1 MEIEEVPS
9 AKGGK
14 MNTEL
19 KNAVLATDL
28 KAQYDAC
35 AKKLLGYKD
44 ILARILIEAVEEFRG
59 MSPEEVK
66 PLIEDD
72 IHIGKIPI
80 DPGLTNKVVGVDEN
94 GKEIIGMNTVN
105 EEVNAGYILFDII
118 FYVSL
123 KAGRSKIIIN
133 VEAQRKEPIEYDI
146 LNRAIFYVSREISS
160 QKNREF
166 VNSNYN
172 DIKKVYSIWIC
183 MNMSE
188 NSMNHIHLQNDTIIG
203 NQNWRGREDLINI
216 VMIGLTKEVSPRE
229 EKHELHRLL
238 GALLSETLREEEK
251 LNILKNEYHIPME
264 KSIEED
270 VKVMCNLSEGIEE
283 RGIIKGRTELLK
295 QLVQKKL
302 AKGQSMEVI
311 AEDLVEDVEVIRTI
325 VDEIQTEK

>member
-1 MEIEEVPS
+1 
-9 AKGGK
+9 

-28 KAQYDAC
+28 RAQYDAC

-44 ILARILIEAVEEFRG
+44 ILAQILIGAVEEFQR

-80 DPGLTNKVVGVDEN
+80 DPGLTNAVIRVDEA

-118 FYVSL
+118 FYVRL

-133 VEAQRKEPIEYDI
+133 VEAQRKEPAEYDI
-146 LNRAIFYVSREISS
+146 LNRAVFYASREISS

-188 NSMNHIHLQNDTIIG
+188 NSMNHIHLTNDTIIG
-203 NQNWRGREDLINI
+203 NQVWKGNEDLVNI
-216 VMIGLTKEVSPRE
+216 VMIGLAKEISPKE
-229 EKHELHRLL
+229 EKHELHRVL
-238 GALLSETLREEEK
+238 GALLSEYPQGRHQPPAGAYCAP
-251 LNILKNEYHIPME
+251 IQ
-264 KSIEED
+264 D
-270 VKVMCNLSEGIEE
+270 VF
-283 RGIIKGRTELLK
+283 
-295 QLVQKKL
+295 
-302 AKGQSMEVI
+302 
-311 AEDLVEDVEVIRTI
+311 
-325 VDEIQTEK
+325 

>member
-1 MEIEEVPS
+1 
-9 AKGGK
+9 

-44 ILARILIEAVEEFRG
+44 ILAQILIGAVEEFQR

-72 IHIGKIPI
+72 IHIGKVPI
-80 DPGLTNKVVGVDEN
+80 DPGLTNAVVRVDED

-118 FYVSL
+118 FYVRL

-133 VEAQRKEPIEYDI
+133 VEAQRKEPAEYDI
-146 LNRAIFYVSREISS
+146 LNRAVFYVSREISS

-188 NSMNHIHLQNDTIIG
+188 DSMNHIHLTNDMIIG
-203 NQNWRGREDLINI
+203 NQIWKGREDLVNI
-216 VMIGLTKEVSPRE
+216 VMIGLAKEISPKE

-251 LNILKNEYHIPME
+251 LDILKNEYHIPME

-270 VKVMCNLSEGIEE
+270 VKVMCNLSDGIEE
-283 RGIIKGRTELLK
+283 RGKAEGIELARKVFKMKEQDASVQEIAKELQLSVEEVEQIIGE
-295 QLVQKKL
+295 
-302 AKGQSMEVI
+302 
-311 AEDLVEDVEVIRTI
+311 
-325 VDEIQTEK
+325 

>member
-1 MEIEEVPS
+1 
-9 AKGGK
+9 

-44 ILARILIEAVEEFRG
+44 ILVRILIEAVEEFRG
-59 MSPEEVK
+59 MSPEEV
-66 PLIEDD
+66 
-72 IHIGKIPI
+72 
-80 DPGLTNKVVGVDEN
+80 
-94 GKEIIGMNTVN
+94 
-105 EEVNAGYILFDII
+105 NAGYILFDII
-118 FYVSL
+118 FYVRL

-133 VEAQRKEPIEYDI
+133 VEAQRKEPAEYDI
-146 LNRAIFYVSREISS
+146 LNRAVFYASREISS

-188 NSMNHIHLQNDTIIG
+188 NSMNHIHLTNDTIIG
-203 NQNWRGREDLINI
+203 NQVWKGKEDLVNI
-216 VMIGLTKEVSPRE
+216 VMIGLAKEISSKE
-229 EKHELHRLL
+229 EKHKLHRLL
-238 GALLSETLREEEK
+238 GTLLSETLREEEK
-251 LNILKNEYHIPME
+251 LDILKNEYHIPME
-264 KSIEED
+264 KSIRED
-270 VKVMCNLSEGIEE
+270 VKIMCNLSEGIEE

-325 VDEIQTEK
+325 VDEIQTKK

>member
-1 MEIEEVPS
+1 
-9 AKGGK
+9 

-44 ILARILIEAVEEFRG
+44 ILARILIEAVEEFQG
-59 MSPEEVK
+59 ISPEEVK
-66 PLIEDD
+66 SLIEDD
-72 IHIGKIPI
+72 VQIGKVPV
-80 DPGLTNKVVGVDEN
+80 DPGITNVIVGVDEN

-118 FYVSL
+118 FYVRL
-123 KAGRSKIIIN
+123 KEGRSKIIIN
-133 VEAQRKEPIEYDI
+133 VEAQRKEPTEYDI

-183 MNMSE
+183 MNMPE
-188 NSMNHIHLQNDTIIG
+188 DSMNHIHLTNDTIIG
-203 NQNWRGREDLINI
+203 NQIWKGRENLVNI
-216 VMIGLTKEVSPRE
+216 VMIGLAKEISPKE

-251 LNILKNEYHIPME
+251 LDILKNEYHIPME

-270 VKVMCNLSEGIEE
+270 VKVMCNLSDGIEE
-283 RGIIKGRTELLK
+283 RGKAEGIELARKVFKMKEQDASVQEIAKELQLSVEEVEQIIGE
-295 QLVQKKL
+295 
-302 AKGQSMEVI
+302 
-311 AEDLVEDVEVIRTI
+311 
-325 VDEIQTEK
+325 

>member
-1 MEIEEVPS
+1 
-9 AKGGK
+9 

-44 ILARILIEAVEEFRG
+44 ILVRILIEAVEEFRG
-59 MSPEEVK
+59 MSPEEV
-66 PLIEDD
+66 
-72 IHIGKIPI
+72 
-80 DPGLTNKVVGVDEN
+80 
-94 GKEIIGMNTVN
+94 
-105 EEVNAGYILFDII
+105 NAGYILFDII
-118 FYVSL
+118 FYVRL
-123 KAGRSKIIIN
+123 KAGCSKIIIN
-133 VEAQRKEPIEYDI
+133 VEAQRKEPAEYDI
-146 LNRAIFYVSREISS
+146 LNRAVFYASREISS

-188 NSMNHIHLQNDTIIG
+188 NSMNHIHLTNDTIIG
-203 NQNWRGREDLINI
+203 NQVWKGKEDLVNI
-216 VMIGLTKEVSPRE
+216 VMIGLAKEISSKE
-229 EKHELHRLL
+229 EKHKLHRLL
-238 GALLSETLREEEK
+238 GTLLSETLREEEK
-251 LNILKNEYHIPME
+251 LDILKNEYHIPME
-264 KSIEED
+264 KSIRED
-270 VKVMCNLSEGIEE
+270 VKIMCNLSEGIEE

-325 VDEIQTEK
+325 VDEIQTKK

>member
-1 MEIEEVPS
+1 
-9 AKGGK
+9 

-72 IHIGKIPI
+72 IQIGKVPV
-80 DPGLTNKVVGVDEN
+80 DPGLTNAVVGVDEA

-118 FYVSL
+118 FYVRL
-123 KAGRSKIIIN
+123 KEGRSKIIIN
-133 VEAQRKEPIEYDI
+133 VEAQRKEPTEYDI
-146 LNRAIFYVSREISS
+146 LNRTIFYVSREISS

-183 MNMSE
+183 MNMPE
-188 NSMNHIHLQNDTIIG
+188 DSMNHIHLINDTIIG
-203 NQNWRGREDLINI
+203 NQIWKGREDLVNI
-216 VMIGLTKEVSPRE
+216 VMIGLAKEISPKE

-251 LNILKNEYHIPME
+251 LDILKNEYHIPME

-270 VKVMCNLSEGIEE
+270 VKVMCNLSDGIEE
-283 RGIIKGRTELLK
+283 RGKAEGIELARKVFKMKEQDASVQEIAKELQLSVEEVEQIIGE
-295 QLVQKKL
+295 
-302 AKGQSMEVI
+302 
-311 AEDLVEDVEVIRTI
+311 
-325 VDEIQTEK
+325 

>member
-1 MEIEEVPS
+1 
-9 AKGGK
+9 

-44 ILARILIEAVEEFRG
+44 ILVRILIEAVEEFRG
-59 MSPEEVK
+59 MSPEEV
-66 PLIEDD
+66 
-72 IHIGKIPI
+72 
-80 DPGLTNKVVGVDEN
+80 
-94 GKEIIGMNTVN
+94 
-105 EEVNAGYILFDII
+105 NAGYILFDII
-118 FYVSL
+118 FYVRL
-123 KAGRSKIIIN
+123 KAGCPKIIIN
-133 VEAQRKEPIEYDI
+133 VEAQRKEPAEYDI
-146 LNRAIFYVSREISS
+146 LNRAVFYASREISS

-188 NSMNHIHLQNDTIIG
+188 NSMNHIHLTNDTIIG
-203 NQNWRGREDLINI
+203 NQVWKGKEDLVNI
-216 VMIGLTKEVSPRE
+216 VMIGLAKEISSKE
-229 EKHELHRLL
+229 EKHKLHRLL
-238 GALLSETLREEEK
+238 GTLLSETLREEEK
-251 LNILKNEYHIPME
+251 LDILKNEYHIPME
-264 KSIEED
+264 KSIRED
-270 VKVMCNLSEGIEE
+270 VKIMCNLSEGIEE

-325 VDEIQTEK
+325 VDEIQTKK

>member
-1 MEIEEVPS
+1 
-9 AKGGK
+9 

-59 MSPEEVK
+59 MSPEEV
-66 PLIEDD
+66 
-72 IHIGKIPI
+72 
-80 DPGLTNKVVGVDEN
+80 
-94 GKEIIGMNTVN
+94 
-105 EEVNAGYILFDII
+105 NAGYILFDII
-118 FYVSL
+118 FYMRL
-123 KAGRSKIIIN
+123 KAGCSKIIIN
-133 VEAQRKEPIEYDI
+133 VEAQRKEPAEYDI
-146 LNRAIFYVSREISS
+146 INRAVFYVSREISS

-188 NSMNHIHLQNDTIIG
+188 NSMNHIHLTNDTIIG
-203 NQNWRGREDLINI
+203 NQVWKGKEDLVNI
-216 VMIGLTKEVSPRE
+216 VMIGLAKEISSKE
-229 EKHELHRLL
+229 EKHKLHRLL
-238 GALLSETLREEEK
+238 GTLLSETLREEEK
-251 LNILKNEYHIPME
+251 LDILKNEYHIPME
-264 KSIEED
+264 KLIRED
-270 VKVMCNLSEGIEE
+270 VKIMCNLSEGIEE

-302 AKGQSMEVI
+302 AKGQSTEVI

-325 VDEIQTEK
+325 VDEIQTKK

>member
-1 MEIEEVPS
+1 
-9 AKGGK
+9 

-72 IHIGKIPI
+72 IQIGKVPV
-80 DPGLTNKVVGVDEN
+80 DPGLTNAVVGVDEA

-118 FYVSL
+118 FYVRL
-123 KAGRSKIIIN
+123 KEGRSKIIIN
-133 VEAQRKEPIEYDI
+133 VEAQRKEPTEYDI
-146 LNRAIFYVSREISS
+146 LNRTIFYVSREISS

-188 NSMNHIHLQNDTIIG
+188 DSMNHIHLTNDMIIG
-203 NQNWRGREDLINI
+203 NQIWKGREDLVNI
-216 VMIGLTKEVSPRE
+216 VMIGLAKEISPKE

-251 LNILKNEYHIPME
+251 LDILKNEYHIPME

-270 VKVMCNLSEGIEE
+270 VKVMCNLSDGIEE
-283 RGIIKGRTELLK
+283 RGKAEGIELARKVFKMKEQDASVQEIAKELQLSVEEVEQIIGE
-295 QLVQKKL
+295 
-302 AKGQSMEVI
+302 
-311 AEDLVEDVEVIRTI
+311 
-325 VDEIQTEK
+325 

>member
-1 MEIEEVPS
+1 
-9 AKGGK
+9 

-35 AKKLLGYKD
+35 AKKLLGYKG
-44 ILARILIEAVEEFRG
+44 ILARILIEAVEEFQG
-59 MSPEEVK
+59 ISPEEVK
-66 PLIEDD
+66 SLIEDD
-72 IHIGKIPI
+72 IQIGKVPV
-80 DPGLTNKVVGVDEN
+80 DPGITNVIVGVDEN

-118 FYVSL
+118 FYVRL
-123 KAGRSKIIIN
+123 KEGRSKIIIN
-133 VEAQRKEPIEYDI
+133 VEAQRKEPTEYDI

-183 MNMSE
+183 MNMPE
-188 NSMNHIHLQNDTIIG
+188 DSMNHIHLTNDTIIG
-203 NQNWRGREDLINI
+203 NQIWKGREDLVNI
-216 VMIGLTKEVSPRE
+216 VMIGLAKEISPKE

-251 LNILKNEYHIPME
+251 LDILKNEYHIPME

-270 VKVMCNLSEGIEE
+270 VKVMCNLSDGIEE
-283 RGIIKGRTELLK
+283 RGKAEGIELARKVFKMKEQDASVQEIAKELQLSVEEVEQIIGE
-295 QLVQKKL
+295 
-302 AKGQSMEVI
+302 
-311 AEDLVEDVEVIRTI
+311 
-325 VDEIQTEK
+325 

>member
-1 MEIEEVPS
+1 
-9 AKGGK
+9 

-44 ILARILIEAVEEFRG
+44 ILAQILIGAVEEFQR

-72 IHIGKIPI
+72 IHIGKVPI
-80 DPGLTNKVVGVDEN
+80 DPGLTNAVVRVDED

-105 EEVNAGYILFDII
+105 EEVNAGYI
-118 FYVSL
+118 FYVRL

-133 VEAQRKEPIEYDI
+133 VEAQRKEPAEYDI
-146 LNRAIFYVSREISS
+146 LNRAVFYASREISS

-188 NSMNHIHLQNDTIIG
+188 NSMNHIHLTNDTIIG
-203 NQNWRGREDLINI
+203 NQVWKGNEDLVNI
-216 VMIGLTKEVSPRE
+216 VMIGLAKEISPKE

-238 GALLSETLREEEK
+238 GALLSETLNEEEK
-251 LNILKNEYHIPME
+251 LDILKNEYHIPMK
-264 KSIEED
+264 KSIKED

-295 QLVQKKL
+295 QQVRKKL
-302 AKGQSMEVI
+302 AKGQCVEVI
-311 AEDLVEDVEVIRTI
+311 AEDLVEEVEVIQTI
-325 VDEIQTEK
+325 VDEIQTKE

>member
-1 MEIEEVPS
+1 MKIEEVPS

-44 ILARILIEAVEEFRG
+44 ILARILIEAVEEFWG
-59 MSPEEVK
+59 ISPEEVK
-66 PLIEDD
+66 SLIEDD
-72 IHIGKIPI
+72 IQIGKVPV
-80 DPGLTNKVVGVDEN
+80 DPGLTNTVVGVDEN

-118 FYVSL
+118 FYVRL
-123 KAGRSKIIIN
+123 KEGRSKIIIN
-133 VEAQRKEPIEYDI
+133 VEAQRKEPTKYDI
-146 LNRAIFYVSREISS
+146 LNRAVFYVSREISS

-188 NSMNHIHLQNDTIIG
+188 DSMNHIHLTNDMIIG
-203 NQNWRGREDLINI
+203 NRIWKGREDLVNI
-216 VMIGLTKEVSPRE
+216 VMIGLAKKISPKE

-251 LNILKNEYHIPME
+251 LDILKNEYHIPME

-270 VKVMCNLSEGIEE
+270 VKVMCNLSDGIEE
-283 RGIIKGRTELLK
+283 RGKAEGIELARKVFKMKEQDASVQEISKELQLSVEEVEQIIGE
-295 QLVQKKL
+295 
-302 AKGQSMEVI
+302 
-311 AEDLVEDVEVIRTI
+311 
-325 VDEIQTEK
+325 

>member
-1 MEIEEVPS
+1 
-9 AKGGK
+9 

-44 ILARILIEAVEEFRG
+44 ILVRILIEAVEEFRG
-59 MSPEEVK
+59 MSPEEV
-66 PLIEDD
+66 
-72 IHIGKIPI
+72 
-80 DPGLTNKVVGVDEN
+80 
-94 GKEIIGMNTVN
+94 
-105 EEVNAGYILFDII
+105 NAGYILFDII
-118 FYVSL
+118 FYVRL
-123 KAGRSKIIIN
+123 KAGCSKIIIN
-133 VEAQRKEPIEYDI
+133 VEAQRKEPAEYDI
-146 LNRAIFYVSREISS
+146 LNRAVFYASREISS

-188 NSMNHIHLQNDTIIG
+188 NSMNHIHLTNDPIIG
-203 NQNWRGREDLINI
+203 NQVWKGKEDLVNI
-216 VMIGLTKEVSPRE
+216 VMIGLAKEISSKE
-229 EKHELHRLL
+229 EKHKLHRLL
-238 GALLSETLREEEK
+238 GTLLSETLREEEK
-251 LNILKNEYHIPME
+251 LDILKNEYHIPME
-264 KSIEED
+264 KSIRED
-270 VKVMCNLSEGIEE
+270 VKIMCNLSEGIEE

-325 VDEIQTEK
+325 VDEIQTKK